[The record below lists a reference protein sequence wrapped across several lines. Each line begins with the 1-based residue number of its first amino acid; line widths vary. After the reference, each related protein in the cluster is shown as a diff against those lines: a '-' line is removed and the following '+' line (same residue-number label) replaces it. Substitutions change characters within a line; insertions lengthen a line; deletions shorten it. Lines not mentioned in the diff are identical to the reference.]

1 MNKKPEVKEGSSAAG
16 GGKRLLAFGC
26 MALVVGVLGFFAGK
40 GSSVVTPLR
49 ENESLPDLS
58 KSKHMPGRW
67 GDLWVTPIRI
77 SINPD
82 VVSDMGVV
90 PVTWTVKGVDW
101 ASIEAKLREFGLS
114 SAGVLQSQSR
124 VEGAFTVISPD
135 PSFILKI
142 DRSTRSRLYAS
153 LVKEGENTALEYPF
167 LIRKEDAGNRFS
179 RLSVEAR
186 KMIDAVLYESAVS
199 TGNLLLSD
207 LPTVLAHINPD
218 ERGSVIQAV
227 SEQETMLIT
236 LRIDASTDLAE
247 VDRYWGTA
255 NVTRDYL
262 PLLRSVQN
270 STSSYNLDVTHL
282 LPRFVKGVAYTY
294 ASQTMPNPEVPKD
307 CFWTAMNFGRT
318 QTDFTLD
325 GTKIPALLKEEYRVL
340 VPTEPLKLG
349 DLLIYFLPGGESVH
363 VAVYIAADIV
373 FTRNGD
379 TLLSPWIFQRKKAL
393 EDNYPRILPNSY
405 AVYRRKAE

>member
-1 MNKKPEVKEGSSAAG
+1 
-16 GGKRLLAFGC
+16 
-26 MALVVGVLGFFAGK
+26 
-40 GSSVVTPLR
+40 
-49 ENESLPDLS
+49 
-58 KSKHMPGRW
+58 MPGRW

-90 PVTWTVKGVDW
+90 AVTWTVKGVDW

-218 ERGSVIQAV
+218 ERGAVIQAV